1 LPLVEGLS
9 VLGATGV
16 LSPPNKPLS
25 QPKKPFSAGAGAL
38 VDGFAGALRV
48 SATRAGRASA
58 AGAGMSGNTPLMT
71 GVCLFVGSCERRVT
85 AVGSSISSAIL

>member
-1 LPLVEGLS
+1 LALVPFLS
-9 VLGATGV
+9 VVSLLGV

-58 AGAGMSGNTPLMT
+58 AGVGMSGNTPLMT
-71 GVCLFVGSCERRVT
+71 GVCLLVGSCERRVT